1 MHDLILAT
9 LAAFDIQATIAS
21 VTTGPRVLRFE
32 LSLAQGIRLGKIR
45 SLADNLALALA
56 VEAVRIEAPI
66 PGTSLVGLEVPNPAP
81 APVLFDKVLAG
92 AVLGRPLEIAL
103 GLDVSGQPVVID
115 LASAPHLL
123 VAGSTGTGKSV
134 CVNTIIATLLR
145 RSVDEVRLVLLDP
158 KRVEFQP
165 YAGLPHLALPIA
177 RGADEALK
185 AIAWLVGEMD
195 FRYTQLEALGVRD
208 LDGYNASGA
217 NPYPRLVMVIDELA
231 DLLVIS
237 NHTVEYGLCR
247 LAQLGR
253 AAGVHL
259 VIATQ
264 RPDRF
269 VLTGVIKANIP
280 SRIALA
286 TSSAVNS
293 RIILDQ
299 AGAEKLLGRG
309 DMLLSMVG
317 EGRLKRL
324 QGSMIDSAML
334 APVVDRAMAMAG
346 NTVYPGPGP
355 AFYVDPVP
363 EVVEY
368 QPMEYD
374 HPLRRWLR
382 NEISRD
388 AIPIEYRLGA

>member
-1 MHDLILAT
+1 MQDLILST
-9 LAAFDIQATIAS
+9 LAAFDVEASIANI
-21 VTTGPRVLRFE
+21 TTGPRVIRYE
-32 LSLAQGIRLGKIR
+32 LSLARGTRVGKVR
-45 SLADNLALALA
+45 CLADNLALALA
-56 VEAVRIEAPI
+56 AESVRIEAPI
-66 PGTSLVGLEVPNPAP
+66 PGTSLVGIEVPNPAP
-81 APVLFDKVLAG
+81 APVSFDQ
-92 AVLGRPLEIAL
+92 VLGLAHLGHTLDIAL
-103 GLDVSGQPVVID
+103 GLDLSGSPVVID

-134 CVNTIIATLLR
+134 CVNTIIAALLQQP
-145 RSVDEVRLVLLDP
+145 VEAVRLVLLDP

-208 LDGYNASGA
+208 LDGYNTSGCE
-217 NPYPRLVMVIDELA
+217 PYPRLVMVIDELA

-237 NHTVEYGLCR
+237 DHLVEYGLCR

-286 TSSAVNS
+286 TSTAVNS
-293 RIILDQ
+293 RIILDV
-299 AGAEKLLGRG
+299 AGAEKLLGCG

-317 EGRLKRL
+317 EGRLRRL

-334 APVVDRAMAMAG
+334 VPVIEQAKACPLDTR
-346 NTVYPGPGP
+346 YPGPDP
-355 AFYVDPVP
+355 AFYVDPEP
-363 EVVEY
+363 EVSNPLNV
-368 QPMEYD
+368 D
-374 HPLRRWLR
+374 HPFQRFIRG
-382 NEISRD
+382 EIPWE
-388 AIPIEYRLGA
+388 AIPSEYLLGV